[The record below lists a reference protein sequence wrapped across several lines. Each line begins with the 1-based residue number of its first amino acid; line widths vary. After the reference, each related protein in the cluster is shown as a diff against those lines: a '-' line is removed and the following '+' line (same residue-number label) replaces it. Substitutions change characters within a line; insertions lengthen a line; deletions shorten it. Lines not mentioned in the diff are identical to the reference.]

1 MNSSSSQD
9 SVLTE
14 IEYLSVNEAVVFD
27 SDVINCVNAKK
38 QGSELDFISKDKV
51 ATEIDESNVKVIVN
65 AEEVSTVYRS
75 YPERWGL
82 VLTVALLNVANCA
95 HWISFG
101 SVNSKA
107 AVFYEKKVED
117 ITRCEIIFPWEFKQ
131 WH

>member
-38 QGSELDFISKDKV
+38 QGSELDFISEV
-51 ATEIDESNVKVIVN
+51 ATDSDESKVKVIVN
-65 AEEVSTVYRS
+65 EEEVGAVYRS

-117 ITRCEIIFPWEFKQ
+117 ITRYEIIFPWELKQ
-131 WH
+131 WL